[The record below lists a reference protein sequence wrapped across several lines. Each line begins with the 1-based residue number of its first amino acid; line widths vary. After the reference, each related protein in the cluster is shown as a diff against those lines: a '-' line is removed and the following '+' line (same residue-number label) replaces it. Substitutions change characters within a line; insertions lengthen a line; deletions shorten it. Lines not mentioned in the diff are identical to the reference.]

1 MARIHVDVATL
12 ADPRPDPEPW
22 TWLDHAEI
30 RPRVRIGLTPTW
42 TADVVG
48 YDPRHGQVCPA
59 CQDAGLRAHEVCLVC
74 SSTRAAPR
82 RWAMMD
88 RSERAAI
95 LRGPAPLGAR
105 VRAVVAVVTTRR
117 ERRGAAR
124 KAG

>member
-1 MARIHVDVATL
+1 MPRIHVDVATL

-22 TWLDHAEI
+22 TWLDRPEL
-30 RPRVRIGLTPTW
+30 RPRIRIGLTPTW
-42 TADVVG
+42 GADVVG
-48 YDPRHGQVCPA
+48 YDPRHGQRCPA
-59 CQDAGLRAHEVCLVC
+59 CHDATLRESEVCLVC

-88 RSERAAI
+88 KSERAAI
-95 LRGPAPLGAR
+95 LRGPAPLGKR
-105 VRAVVAVVTTRR
+105 VAVVMVARTRR